1 MVVALPK
8 GRIAKEVL
16 GLFSQIF
23 GDEFQFS
30 GRKLILEKQGF
41 KFLNVRN
48 WDVAVYVE
56 QGVADVGI
64 VGLDV
69 LEELKSRVFRL
80 WDLGLGQCR
89 VSVAGQVGEEVEQR
103 FREKGKLKIAT
114 KLTHLARSYFEE
126 KGIPVE
132 VLKLNGSIE
141 LAPLVGLSDFIV
153 DIVETGQTLQENGLE
168 EKDVILYSS
177 AHFIANP
184 NSFWKKRGEIVHLLH
199 QLKEALPTE
208 RRAVISQ

>member
-8 GRIAKEVL
+8 GRIASEVL
-16 GLFSQIF
+16 ELFSQIF
-23 GDEFQFS
+23 GEEFQFS
-30 GRKLILEKQGF
+30 GRKLILEKRGF

-69 LEELKSRVFRL
+69 LEELRSRVFRL
-80 WDLGLGQCR
+80 WDLELGRCR
-89 VSVAGQVGEEVEQR
+89 VSLAGRVEDEVETL
-103 FREKGKLKIAT
+103 FRRKGRLKVAT
-114 KLTHLARSYFEE
+114 KLTHLAKGYFEE
-126 KGIPVE
+126 RGIPVE

-153 DIVETGQTLQENGLE
+153 DIVETGQTLRENGLE
-168 EKDVILYSS
+168 EKETILYSS

-184 NSFWKKRGEIVHLLH
+184 HSFWQKREEILQLLKN
-199 QLKEALPTE
+199 LREVLTKNREK
-208 RRAVISQ
+208 

>member
-8 GRIAKEVL
+8 GRIAKEIL

-23 GDEFQFS
+23 GEEFQFY
-30 GRKLILEKQGF
+30 GRKLILEKKGL

-69 LEELKSRVFRL
+69 LEELRSKVFRL
-80 WDLGLGQCR
+80 WNLGLGQCR
-89 VSVAGQVGEEVEQR
+89 VSVAGLAGKEIDEQ
-103 FREKGKLKIAT
+103 FRKKGKLKIAT
-114 KLTHLARSYFEE
+114 KLTHLARGYFEE
-126 KGIPVE
+126 RGIPVE
-132 VLKLNGSIE
+132 ILKLNGSIE

-153 DIVETGQTLQENGLE
+153 DIVETGQTLKENGLE
-168 EKDVILYSS
+168 EKEIILYSS
-177 AHFIANP
+177 THFIANP
-184 NSFWKKRGEIVHLLH
+184 NSFWRKRGDVLYLLK
-199 QLKEALPTE
+199 QLQESLHSKKET
-208 RRAVISQ
+208 ISF